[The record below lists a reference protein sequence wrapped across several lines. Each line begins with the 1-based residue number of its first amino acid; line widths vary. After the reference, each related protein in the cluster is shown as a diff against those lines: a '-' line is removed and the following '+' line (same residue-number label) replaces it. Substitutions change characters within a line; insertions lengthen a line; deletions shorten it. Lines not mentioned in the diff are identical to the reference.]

1 MHDLEIASHRE
12 QYALQAPCH
21 QIDTPSAPTFAAES
35 ERQTACPDEAARSLY
50 AHHWNAETPDS
61 LEHKRG
67 IYLREILDRC
77 KNGREDPEEVGP
89 ALCMLWPSIDKPE
102 AQYGDNHGVQ
112 DRDGGYAQ
120 CSLVRWCELILWRI
134 VLVVVERIGS
144 AREEDEE

>member
-1 MHDLEIASHRE
+1 
-12 QYALQAPCH
+12 
-21 QIDTPSAPTFAAES
+21 
-35 ERQTACPDEAARSLY
+35 
-50 AHHWNAETPDS
+50 
-61 LEHKRG
+61 
-67 IYLREILDRC
+67 
-77 KNGREDPEEVGP
+77 
-89 ALCMLWPSIDKPE
+89 MLWPSIDKPE